1 MKETYMHELDFCLD
15 LWEEKWGCEFWWE
28 TKCDQCATP
37 YLLLKLLTWEVLHE
51 KEITRLS
58 KEDWKKKVVEIKK
71 KE

>member
-28 TKCDQCATP
+28 TKCEQCGVL
-37 YLLLKLLTWEVLHE
+37 YLLLKLLTWKVLHG
-51 KEITRLS
+51 KGITRLS
-58 KEDWKKKVVEIKK
+58 KEDWKKKITEIKS